1 MRCWMGAAGS
11 HPPGF
16 GVCKA
21 VGVGLEDPGKKMFSS
36 RLCRE
41 SLKPRGNV
49 ALQRASGQILPLGEE
64 ETSQVLTTEGGQ
76 QGTG

>member
-21 VGVGLEDPGKKMFSS
+21 VGVGLEDLGKEVFLQAV
-36 RLCRE
+36 RRGT
-41 SLKPRGNV
+41 LKPRGNV